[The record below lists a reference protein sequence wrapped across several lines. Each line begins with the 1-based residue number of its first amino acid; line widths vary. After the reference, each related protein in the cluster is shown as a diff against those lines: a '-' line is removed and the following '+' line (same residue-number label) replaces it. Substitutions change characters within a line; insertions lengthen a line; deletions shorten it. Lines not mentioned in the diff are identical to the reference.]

1 LGERTA
7 SWTFVEAFLHG
18 MRDFG
23 YTDGDKV
30 VSARPG
36 KGFHE
41 TGVDRFGDLFQR
53 IYSEAENEAVRQRG
67 DCRTSLLRRL
77 RFGSTE

>member
-1 LGERTA
+1 MKRRE
-7 SWTFVEAFLHG
+7 FI
-18 MRDFG
+18 
-23 YTDGDKV
+23 
-30 VSARPG
+30 
-36 KGFHE
+36 
-41 TGVDRFGDLFQR
+41 RFGDLFQR

>member
-1 LGERTA
+1 
-7 SWTFVEAFLHG
+7 
-18 MRDFG
+18 
-23 YTDGDKV
+23 

-53 IYSEAENEAVRQRG
+53 IYSEAENEAVHQRG